1 MLFII
6 TGLCDDDVLHKLA
19 SYGLGRCVCV
29 WGGDD
34 GGSGGIRI
42 GTQKESKYICIIG
55 PTPIYMVP

>member
-1 MLFII
+1 MTMCCIN
-6 TGLCDDDVLHKLA
+6 LHHMDWA
-19 SYGLGRCVCV
+19 GVCV
-29 WGGDD
+29 WGDD

>member
-19 SYGLGRCVCV
+19 VWTGQVYVCVCV
-29 WGGDD
+29 GGGND

-42 GTQKESKYICIIG
+42 GTQNVY
-55 PTPIYMVP
+55 V